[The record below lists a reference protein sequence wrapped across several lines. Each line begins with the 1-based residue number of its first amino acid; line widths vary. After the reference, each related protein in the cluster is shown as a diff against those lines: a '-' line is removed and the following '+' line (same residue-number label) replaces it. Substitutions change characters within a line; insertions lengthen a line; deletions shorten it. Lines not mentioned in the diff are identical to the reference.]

1 VMMFFGRRGTPT
13 FLDFYSNQQGNYN
26 VFVAGV
32 SGSGKSVTMNEVVSA
47 YRGIGARVWV
57 IDVGRSYQN
66 LIRLQ
71 KGTFL
76 EFTPSTK
83 LCINPFTWVGTD
95 DELDFKAEMRML
107 KPMIGRMASPN
118 APLTE
123 FQYALI

>member
-1 VMMFFGRRGTPT
+1 
-13 FLDFYSNQQGNYN
+13 
-26 VFVAGV
+26 
-32 SGSGKSVTMNEVVSA
+32 MNEVVSA

-83 LCINPFTWVGTD
+83 LCINPFSWVGTD
-95 DELDFKAEMRML
+95 DELDFKSEMRML
-107 KPMIGRMASPN
+107 ANDRPHGVPQCAADGIPVRADRGGDFRQSGKTTGRTPTRPAS
-118 APLTE
+118 ATTC
-123 FQYALI
+123 

>member
-1 VMMFFGRRGTPT
+1 
-13 FLDFYSNQQGNYN
+13 FYSNQQGNYN

-95 DELDFKAEMRML
+95 DELDFKAEMR
-107 KPMIGRMASPN
+107 
-118 APLTE
+118 
-123 FQYALI
+123 